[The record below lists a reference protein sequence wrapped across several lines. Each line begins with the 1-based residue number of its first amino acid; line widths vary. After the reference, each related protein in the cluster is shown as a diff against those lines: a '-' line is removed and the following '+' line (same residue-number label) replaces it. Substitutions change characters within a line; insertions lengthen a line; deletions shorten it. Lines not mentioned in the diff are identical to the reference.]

1 MATAT
6 ALVTD
11 FAAAAVVATT
21 VMTTTRTT
29 TMTGGRLATARR
41 CGEDRR
47 RTGSDRRRRWRRTA
61 RRHSRVARVPSVS
74 SVTWTEATRRS
85 GTGTA
90 KRRLSRATEFSS
102 KR

>member
-1 MATAT
+1 MTTAT

-11 FAAAAVVATT
+11 FAAAAVVVTT
-21 VMTTTRTT
+21 TTTRTM

-41 CGEDRR
+41 SGGDRR

-61 RRHSRVARVPSVS
+61 RRRSRVARVPSVS

-90 KRRLSRATEFSS
+90 KQRLSRATEFSS